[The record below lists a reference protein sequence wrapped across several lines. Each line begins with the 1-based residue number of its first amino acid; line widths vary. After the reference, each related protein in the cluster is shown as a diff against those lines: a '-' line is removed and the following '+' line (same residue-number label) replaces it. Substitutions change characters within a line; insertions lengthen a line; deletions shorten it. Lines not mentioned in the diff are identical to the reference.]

1 MGWADVL
8 SQWLVKEQGIQFFDI
23 LEYYDTLYPVDIL
36 IYVERPGPG
45 KPGPRPKKE
54 PRATNGI

>member
-1 MGWADVL
+1 
-8 SQWLVKEQGIQFFDI
+8 VKEQGIQFFDI